1 MGHKGT
7 IFGVAVLL
15 AIAVALAYAGWKIRT
30 LSESQFCFACSRP
43 IHAQTRTVGLLEGK
57 RELFCCPTC
66 ALTEHRQ
73 TGERVKITEL
83 TDFETQTRLA
93 PESAV
98 VVSDSDVN
106 HCVREHTLMNQKE
119 QASPMAFDRCVP
131 SIIAF
136 AHRKE
141 AERFEKQHGGTLSS
155 FEALA
160 SAYQR

>member
-1 MGHKGT
+1 L
-7 IFGVAVLL
+7 VA
-15 AIAVALAYAGWKIRT
+15 ITVALAYAGWKIRT
-30 LSESQFCFACSRP
+30 ASESQFCFACSRP
-43 IHAQTRTVGLLEGK
+43 IHSQTRTVGLLDGK
-57 RELFCCPTC
+57 REVFCCPTC

-83 TDFETQTRLA
+83 TDFETQARLT

-98 VVSDSDVN
+98 VVSGSDVN
-106 HCVREHTLMNQKE
+106 CCVQEHVLVDKE
-119 QASPMAFDRCVP
+119 DQASPMNFDRCVP

-136 AHRKE
+136 ARRKE
-141 AERFEKQHGGTLSS
+141 AERFQEQHGGTLSS